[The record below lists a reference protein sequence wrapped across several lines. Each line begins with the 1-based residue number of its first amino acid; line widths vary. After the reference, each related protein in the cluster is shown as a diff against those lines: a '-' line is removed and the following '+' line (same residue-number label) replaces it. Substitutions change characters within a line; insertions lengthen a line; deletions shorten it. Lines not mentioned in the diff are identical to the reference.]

1 MMKYKLI
8 TAMFLATA
16 MMVAGCA
23 GQNAAPTDAAQET
36 GQNSEVPEGVI
47 VEYESPNGWNV
58 SYDDSVIDVEESKDG
73 VSFFYTGKSD
83 GVNEITF
90 NYFMNRMPDEVLYDA
105 IATEEGLPEHTRSE
119 DYFAGRDD
127 VWSMRV
133 SVAPT
138 DDTSN
143 PQEFIAVEHNGGT
156 LLIQVDTHKEED
168 EENGIRIS
176 DTLMAILES
185 FTFTDHEEQT
195 YSAYVPGKYV
205 AEVTD
210 EVDGESVSAE
220 YYVELN
226 KDHTGVVSMQDEV
239 PVFWYSR
246 EGILLNADTDEQIY
260 EYVVEGDMLYLTDRS
275 GEEPVTFEFARQQ

>member
-1 MMKYKLI
+1 MMKYRLI

-23 GQNAAPTDAAQET
+23 GQNAAPTDAAQEA

-275 GEEPVTFEFARQQ
+275 GEEAVTFEFERQQ